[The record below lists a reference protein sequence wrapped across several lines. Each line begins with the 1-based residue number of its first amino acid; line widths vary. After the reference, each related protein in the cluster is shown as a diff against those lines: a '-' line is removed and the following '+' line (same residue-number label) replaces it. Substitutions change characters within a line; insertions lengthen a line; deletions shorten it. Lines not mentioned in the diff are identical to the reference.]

1 MSAARR
7 PPRTLPRFSR
17 SLYLRFPVALL
28 CASALNAPALAAN
41 EGLIAATSS
50 ATIAI
55 SVSVRPSPVLTRV
68 SVAMVTSGR
77 NGTLRV
83 SAECGRDA
91 AREAPLGFDALATL
105 SAPQTSASVGERLAL
120 AAVQTP
126 EFLLAGDC
134 LNADTLA
141 PAAIGMT
148 SSAQT
153 GADLTLIIA
162 PR

>member
-1 MSAARR
+1 M
-7 PPRTLPRFSR
+7 
-17 SLYLRFPVALL
+17 
-28 CASALNAPALAAN
+28 
-41 EGLIAATSS
+41 
-50 ATIAI
+50 
-55 SVSVRPSPVLTRV
+55 
-68 SVAMVTSGR
+68 
-77 NGTLRV
+77 RV